1 MDRTVAE
8 WRRLQRAALIAAR
21 ETISPDE
28 RKNATRIIAG
38 RLDDAVAA
46 LGSSVVGLYWPI
58 KREINL
64 LSWAQ
69 TLMQSRQVTL
79 CLPVVVAPKTP
90 LEYWR
95 WTPGEALKSGV
106 WGIPIPGERDVL
118 LPDLMLAPVVGFDRA
133 NYRLGYG
140 GGYFDRTLGS
150 LAKRPTVI
158 GIGYDFS
165 ALETIFPQPHD
176 IALDAVLT
184 ERRGTVPSDCRK
196 PHI

>member
-1 MDRTVAE
+1 MDKTVAE

-69 TLMQSRQVTL
+69 TLMQSRHVTL

-140 GGYFDRTLGS
+140 GGYFDRTL
-150 LAKRPTVI
+150 AAQRPRPFAI
-158 GIGYDFS
+158 GVGFELSRI
-165 ALETIFPQPHD
+165 ETIYPQDFD
-176 IALDAVLT
+176 IPMDLIVT
-184 ERRGTVPSDCRK
+184 ETGLHRG
-196 PHI
+196 